1 MSAAWPGSQPGMS
14 LFSHGDPPDTLMGIP
29 PERNH
34 FVDFQ
39 GTGPTGTS
47 WASLQ
52 SAVLHLGQEV
62 LGKGAA
68 HIATTTILRR
78 AKEAGAG
85 SRWQTPGWGTD
96 TLCTRALPSTSSR
109 AVGRHP

>member
-1 MSAAWPGSQPGMS
+1 MGLS
-14 LFSHGDPPDTLMGIP
+14 LLSHGGLPDTFMGIP

-34 FVDFQ
+34 FIDFQ

-52 SAVLHLGQEV
+52 SAILHLGQEV

-68 HIATTTILRR
+68 HIAAVTILKR
-78 AKEAGAG
+78 AKEAVAG
-85 SRWQTPGWGTD
+85 GRRQTPGWGTD
-96 TLCTRALPSTSSR
+96 ALCTWAPPNTE
-109 AVGRHP
+109 PTP

>member
-1 MSAAWPGSQPGMS
+1 
-14 LFSHGDPPDTLMGIP
+14 MGIP
-29 PERNH
+29 PKRNR

-52 SAVLHLGQEV
+52 GAVLHLGQEV
-62 LGKGAA
+62 FGKGAA
-68 HIATTTILRR
+68 HIAAVTILKR

-85 SRWQTPGWGTD
+85 GTWQTP
-96 TLCTRALPSTSSR
+96 S
-109 AVGRHP
+109 